1 MTRKALVRLRTN
13 GKWWQAAWRDEYGRE
28 IRRGIGSKAK
38 MNRREAL
45 AKCQEMAAGRLLA
58 VDGGGRTLKQYLERY
73 SSMRMDLAAA
83 TDARYAAANARLL
96 AFFGA
101 DTRIDRITPEQA
113 NDFIAH
119 LKTAKALRSD
129 KAISDF
135 TAWGIAT
142 YARQVFEEADRDGW
156 VEANPFRRLRIVKP
170 KADVRTTYID
180 DARVEKVLEHCQSAG
195 WRLMFGLCRWA
206 GLRAMEAMSLEVDHV
221 DWQGKTLAVWPRQG
235 RQTTKQHLRHV
246 PISPRLYTL
255 LLEAREAVPEGQVRL
270 CWDVDPANY
279 LRAAQRAMKRAGD
292 EWNPPFQS
300 LRRSLV
306 KDWKNVHPG
315 PVVNAW
321 LGHSE
326 KVSEAH
332 YFGVLPEMMER
343 VTGAKDQQAQEAKR

>member
-58 VDGGGRTLKQYLERY
+58 VESGGRTLKQYLERY
-73 SSMRMDLAAA
+73 AAMRLDLAAA
-83 TDARYAAANARLL
+83 TDARYAAANVRLL

-129 KAISDF
+129 RGISDF

-156 VEANPFRRLRIVKP
+156 VESNPFRRLRIVKP

-195 WRLMFGLCRWA
+195 WRIMFGLCRWA
-206 GLRAMEAMSLEVDHV
+206 GLRAMEAMSLEIDHV
-221 DWQGKTLAVWPRQG
+221 DWDRKTLAVWPRQG

-255 LLEAREAVPEGQVRL
+255 LIEAREAVPDGQVRL

-292 EWNPPFQS
+292 TWNPPFQS

-343 VTGAKDQQAQEAKR
+343 VTGA